1 MQFAEKPIEFDPWA
15 WEYQQPDETSVFNV
29 PASIAR
35 RNWGQLYSPFQ
46 EKREQAVS
54 FWRGV
59 FMAQTGA
66 TLLDADDLLGVAK
79 FIARSL

>member
-29 PASIAR
+29 PATVAR
-35 RNWGQLYSPFQ
+35 RYWGELYSPC
-46 EKREQAVS
+46 REERKQAVA
-54 FWRGV
+54 FWHGM
-59 FMAQTGA
+59 FMAQAG
-66 TLLDADDLLGVAK
+66 DAVREAYDLLQVAK